1 MAVNTAPNFTTL
13 PNNNPV
19 AIAASAETSRT
30 APTNV
35 NKVLTGGT
43 TNGTLLECL
52 SFIAQGTT
60 TAGMLRIFHRIAD
73 AGTYFLIGEVAVTAA
88 TPSGTVQCWIGQW
101 VPPAN
106 SASPPGQWVLPAG
119 DCLYVTTHNAEAFNC
134 SPSAGNFQ

>member
-1 MAVNTAPNFTTL
+1 MPANTSPLFTITPNCTTK
-13 PNNNPV
+13 

-43 TNGTLLECL
+43 NGTLVESLN
-52 SFIAQGTT
+52 FIATGTT

-73 AGTYFLIGEVAVTAA
+73 AGTYFLIGEVPVSAV
-88 TPSGTVQCWIGQW
+88 TPSGTVACWTGTW

-106 SASPPGQWVLPAG
+106 QSSPPGQWILPAT
-119 DCLYVTTHNAEAFNC
+119 DCLYVTTHNAEAFDC
-134 SPSAGNFQ
+134 TPSAGDF